1 MSVLRLAKIAA
12 LPAAYA
18 AGFYERNPELADKP
32 YATQLQTLFDDCFAF
47 ADFWK
52 TGLEKTGRFS
62 VMEILHAEL
71 DAFAPDIL
79 FIPSSFDAAAQFALK
94 QKHSSIKFLIN
105 WDGTTIHD
113 PARFA
118 GTDLI
123 LSDDILSTRFYQ
135 ERGFRAYNCG
145 LGFSPKVLERI
156 AQGRERYDTTFTGSL
171 QMRNDY
177 HLKRFEFLAAL
188 ARQVPLDLW
197 VSYFPHPSLSLEK
210 DWLVQLRETR
220 RENYRDAW
228 RLFLRNHGGVFG
240 LAMFQA
246 LADSKITPHM
256 HGPSQKT
263 KAGNMRLWGATGG
276 GTL

>member
-62 VMEILHAEL
+62 VMEILHTVEPLQKRWALENDVSFSPTHWKEEILDAEL
-71 DAFAPDIL
+71 DTFAPDIL

-135 ERGFRAYNCG
+135 ERGLHAYNFR
-145 LGFSPKVLERI
+145 LGFSPKVLEGI
-156 AQGRERYDTTFTGSL
+156 ARGRERYDTTFTGSL
-171 QMRNDY
+171 Q
-177 HLKRFEFLAAL
+177 
-188 ARQVPLDLW
+188 
-197 VSYFPHPSLSLEK
+197 
-210 DWLVQLRETR
+210 
-220 RENYRDAW
+220 
-228 RLFLRNHGGVFG
+228 
-240 LAMFQA
+240 
-246 LADSKITPHM
+246 
-256 HGPSQKT
+256 
-263 KAGNMRLWGATGG
+263 
-276 GTL
+276 